1 MIVIIIGISIS
12 LYAGKRLEDRKEEQA
27 QLRILENLQ
36 QALANDTVKL
46 SVERDFLQR
55 CSELFQGIQTGDVVA
70 NPDSAATHLG
80 MMLVYTTSEVNTT
93 TYEEM
98 KFSSGFGLIE
108 NKELLQQI
116 IDHYQSSLLLLTEYN
131 SIDKHFILNRMI
143 PFFENNFTLYS
154 SPTLPEVGSRD
165 EIEKLYNNPQ
175 FKNLLQTNLIFKINT
190 VAILNAYI
198 ASADSLITAIQK
210 EIKERS

>member
-1 MIVIIIGISIS
+1 
-12 LYAGKRLEDRKEEQA
+12 
-27 QLRILENLQ
+27 
-36 QALANDTVKL
+36 
-46 SVERDFLQR
+46 
-55 CSELFQGIQTGDVVA
+55 
-70 NPDSAATHLG
+70 